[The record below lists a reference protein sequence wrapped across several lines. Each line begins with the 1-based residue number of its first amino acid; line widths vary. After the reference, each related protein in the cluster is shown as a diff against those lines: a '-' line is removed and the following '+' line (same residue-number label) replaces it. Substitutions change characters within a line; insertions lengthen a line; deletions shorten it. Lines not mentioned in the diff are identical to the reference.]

1 MNDEDKQPGM
11 SAEQVAS
18 LREVNIPKIFNME
31 PSEEVEKSKPV
42 KRVKSGAP
50 GQFTKDLI
58 EVFTAAGTPLSISQV
73 VTRLKDKGKSVANK
87 QVADRVWL
95 LAKKGILQKT
105 EQKGVYQ
112 LA

>member
-1 MNDEDKQPGM
+1 
-11 SAEQVAS
+11 
-18 LREVNIPKIFNME
+18 
-31 PSEEVEKSKPV
+31 
-42 KRVKSGAP
+42 
-50 GQFTKDLI
+50 
-58 EVFTAAGTPLSISQV
+58 VFTAAGTPLAISQV

-95 LAKKGILQKT
+95 LAKRGILKKT

>member
-1 MNDEDKQPGM
+1 MSENEQPVL
-11 SAEQVAS
+11 SAEEVAS
-18 LREVNIPKIFNME
+18 LREVNVPKLFNME
-31 PSEEVEKSKPV
+31 SSEEVKESKPV
-42 KRVKSGAP
+42 KRVKSDASGE
-50 GQFTKDLI
+50 FTKDLL
-58 EVFTAAGTPLSISQV
+58 EVFTAAGTPLAISQV

-95 LAKKGILQKT
+95 LAKRGILKKT